1 VNVFKIL
8 NTKFLI
14 FTKSGI
20 EELMNLLSERKANYF
35 RNKKLPKE
43 FEIQDNIKT
52 YNFDF
57 DASKKLKIYTP
68 VLKGSMTKIIEDHY
82 NPEILEQGLIK
93 QDEDKKVRLK
103 EHKELEKRRQIEAQ
117 YNDDSAILKRRMQER
132 KLKRMMALKELR
144 RQKVKTL
151 KKAAQARN
159 AAAVKK

>member
-1 VNVFKIL
+1 VNVFRIL

-20 EELMNLLSERKANYF
+20 EELMNLLRERKTNYF
-35 RNKKLPKE
+35 RNRKLPQE
-43 FEIQDNIKT
+43 FEIKDNIKT

-68 VLKGSMTKIIEDHY
+68 VLKSSLTKIIKDHY
-82 NPEILEQGLIK
+82 KPEVLEQHLIK
-93 QDEDKKVRLK
+93 QDQDVKLRLK
-103 EHKELEKRRQIEAQ
+103 EEKELEKKRQIEAQ

-132 KLKRMMALKELR
+132 KVKRMMALKELR

-151 KKAAQARN
+151 KKAAQAKN
-159 AAAVKK
+159 VAAAKK